1 MREEGVP
8 ANVHDHTSCAVAE
21 ICTTIYGDPTT
32 DRLAHWA
39 GGVESDFEYCATKCG
54 ANQVE
59 VCCAASKMDQSIV
72 IEKAEKVLRKLGY
85 DKQVVTSATQV
96 GLLLVKDGSL
106 TIGELFTLAEQTGW
120 QANNWPDK
128 ETLMY
133 RTEQAITKDL
143 GLPKEVVLGAVPVGQ
158 EWYIVMDGDVDGSN
172 NELVV
177 KWIRSRSRARIKVL
191 NVKDLN
197 GEDFDKCVE
206 ELTSASLNMQSREE
220 IEFSLKE
227 IVSKSKCDE

>member
-1 MREEGVP
+1 
-8 ANVHDHTSCAVAE
+8 
-21 ICTTIYGDPTT
+21 
-32 DRLAHWA
+32 
-39 GGVESDFEYCATKCG
+39 
-54 ANQVE
+54 
-59 VCCAASKMDQSIV
+59 
-72 IEKAEKVLRKLGY
+72 VLRKLGY
-85 DKQVVTSATQV
+85 DKQVATSATQV

-143 GLPKEVVLGAVPVGQ
+143 GLPREVVLGAVPVGQ

-177 KWIRSRSRARIKVL
+177 KWIRSRNRARIKVL

-227 IVSKSKCDE
+227 IVSKNKRDE